1 MPGFVADASATLPWC
16 FADESTPWTEALL
29 DRLQGGE
36 ELRAPAHW
44 PIEVMNGLL
53 MAVRRKRID
62 LDRVARFAA
71 DLTLLTIRIEPP
83 HSPASWPSVLRM
95 AAQHQLTVYDAA
107 YLELAQ
113 RTGLP
118 LATLDRDLQTAAQAE
133 GVTLL

>member
-36 ELRAPAHW
+36 ELRVPAHW
-44 PIEVMNGLL
+44 PVEVMNGLL

-62 LDRVARFAA
+62 LERVARFAA
-71 DLTLLTIRIEPP
+71 DLTSLAIRVEPP
-83 HSPASWPSVLRM
+83 HSPGAWPSVLRM
-95 AAQHQLTVYDAA
+95 ATQQKLTVYDAA

-113 RTGLP
+113 RIGLP
-118 LATLDRDLQTAAQAE
+118 LATLDHDLQTAARAE
-133 GVTLL
+133 GVVLL